1 MKKSEDLVIDRV
13 PLSNREYHA
22 LRGVFGMVNNF
33 NVLAPAIEARCKSTG
48 DGWRI
53 LRQIQGLSE
62 KLMAKLLLTV
72 PVNKLK
78 LMQKD
83 LQYTVCEIKLKYDV
97 VKREET
103 EYVCVPAAELDR
115 IVSRL
120 MNYECLIC
128 DHSAKDAKKCKLYMD
143 ITATYPWE
151 FESIDGKC
159 PLAGFLNEV

>member
-1 MKKSEDLVIDRV
+1 MKSSEYERV

-22 LRGVFGMVNNF
+22 LRGIFGMVNNF
-33 NVLAPAIEARCKSTG
+33 NVLAPELENRCKSTG

-62 KLMAKLLLTV
+62 KLMVKLLFTV
-72 PVNKLK
+72 PANKLK

-103 EYVCVPAAELDR
+103 EYVCVPAKELDR

-128 DHSAKDAKKCKLYMD
+128 DKCEKDAKKCKLYKD
-143 ITATYPWE
+143 ISATYPWE

-159 PLAGFLNEV
+159 PLAGFLQEV

>member
-1 MKKSEDLVIDRV
+1 MNDIERI

-33 NVLAPAIEARCKSTG
+33 SVLAPAIEKRCKSTG
-48 DGWRI
+48 DGWRM

-97 VKREET
+97 AKRNET
-103 EYVCVPAAELDR
+103 EYVCVCGRA
-115 IVSRL
+115 
-120 MNYECLIC
+120 
-128 DHSAKDAKKCKLYMD
+128 
-143 ITATYPWE
+143 
-151 FESIDGKC
+151 
-159 PLAGFLNEV
+159 

>member
-1 MKKSEDLVIDRV
+1 MSDKKTPERTN
-13 PLSNREYHA
+13 LSNREYHA
-22 LRGVFGMVNNF
+22 LRGIFGMVNNF
-33 NVLAPAIEARCKSTG
+33 NVLAPLLEQRAKSTG
-48 DGWRI
+48 DGWDIMQRI
-53 LRQIQGLSE
+53 QELSE
-62 KLMAKLLLTV
+62 TLMAKLLATV
-72 PVNKLK
+72 PANKLK

-83 LQYTVCEIKLKYDV
+83 LRYTVCEIKLKYDV
-97 VKREET
+97 VQREET
-103 EYVCVPAAELDR
+103 EYVCVPAKELDR

-128 DHSAKDAKKCKLYMD
+128 DKCMKDAKKCKLYKD